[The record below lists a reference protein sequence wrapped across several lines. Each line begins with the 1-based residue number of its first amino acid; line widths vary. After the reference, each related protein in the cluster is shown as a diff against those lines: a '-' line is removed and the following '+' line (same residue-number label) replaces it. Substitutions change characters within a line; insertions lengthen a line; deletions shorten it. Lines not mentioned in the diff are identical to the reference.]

1 MIMSSDK
8 GYSWSAEHLLPVD
21 FEEGQGGC
29 KSVHKQVD
37 VVCCV
42 VLLRI
47 KFLTHATHAHTT
59 EHIISH
65 IRIIQDK
72 FYCLMLEDETIS
84 NIFAFIS
91 HCISWTFS
99 ISTQLTIAQSTFEI
113 QVFKSC

>member
-1 MIMSSDK
+1 MIMNSDK

-42 VLLRI
+42 VLLRV

-65 IRIIQDK
+65 IRIIQD
-72 FYCLMLEDETIS
+72 
-84 NIFAFIS
+84 NFI
-91 HCISWTFS
+91 
-99 ISTQLTIAQSTFEI
+99 
-113 QVFKSC
+113 V